1 MDDNNNPDDVR
12 RSLYEEFLS
21 EVVKAGNPEAYFD
34 EADLVEIFDY
44 SSDMDNYIA
53 KMEVLFY
60 GARHYPDSQPLATRR
75 AWFYSSFGE
84 MEAAAE
90 LNNRVSNGG
99 VLNELLRLRA
109 SDLCD
114 FPEIEHRLDSL
125 VETTADFGDEELIQ
139 LVDYCAENGM
149 LPWVEKNYERI
160 KSKCSYPQT
169 FIYEYANRC
178 EDGGEPARAVSL
190 FEELTMLEPFTLDFW
205 ERLAGAQYRA
215 EQYEDAI
222 SSADYALAIGPD
234 SADALRAKGMSLY
247 ALRRDMA
254 QVIELMSPLMLRS
267 DMIES
272 DLSVLVGA
280 LVESGRPD
288 QAADHI
294 IMYLDSHAASR
305 ESVGM
310 LLALRPEAAAPYMRQ
325 LDSALT
331 LTGSSLLDWAAE
343 EYAMGQLDL
352 AQRII
357 GFVPAHLSMTPAQA
371 CVVAEILF
379 ANDLFDRAIDLCVKS
394 CATMADECLSIP
406 GFGYAYVM
414 SLIRRHRPE
423 DAVKV
428 ATEALQSNLL
438 ALRTTG
444 RTSMRPVATLSPVGH
459 HLLLRGYLY
468 FLYTVIHDLTAPDH
482 EIDYDRYMP
491 GPGAL

>member
-34 EADLVEIFDY
+34 ETDLVEVFDY

-53 KMEVLFY
+53 KMEVLLY

-99 VLNELLRLRA
+99 VLNELLCLRA
-109 SDLCD
+109 SDLTD
-114 FPEIEHRLDSL
+114 FAEIGRRLDML
-125 VETTADFGDEELIQ
+125 VERATDFGDEELIQ

-178 EDGGEPARAVSL
+178 EDGGDPQRAVSL

-215 EQYEDAI
+215 GMYEDAI
-222 SSADYALAIGPD
+222 SSADYALALGPD
-234 SADALRAKGMSLY
+234 STDALRAKGMSLY
-247 ALRRDMA
+247 TRHGDMA
-254 QVIELMSPLMLRS
+254 QVIELMSPLMLRP

-294 IMYLDSHAASR
+294 VMYLDSHAATK
-305 ESVGM
+305 EAVGM
-310 LLALRPEAAAPYMRQ
+310 LLALRPEAAAPYIRQ
-325 LDSALT
+325 LDTTLT
-331 LTGSSLLDWAAE
+331 ITGSSLLEWASD

-357 GFVPAHLSMTPAQA
+357 GYVDARQSLTPAQA
-371 CVVAEILF
+371 CVVAEILY
-379 ANDLFDRAIDLCVKS
+379 ANDLYDKAVDM
-394 CATMADECLSIP
+394 CAKACGELADECLAIP

-414 SLIRRHRPE
+414 SLIRRHRPD
-423 DAVKV
+423 DAVQV
-428 ATEALQSNLL
+428 ATEALQSNLF

-444 RTSMRPVATLSPVGH
+444 RTAMRPVASLSPVGH
-459 HLLLRGYLY
+459 HLLIRGYLY
-468 FLYTVIHDLTAPDH
+468 FLYTVIHDLTATDR
-482 EIDYDRYMP
+482 EIDFDHYVP
-491 GPGAL
+491 GPGVA